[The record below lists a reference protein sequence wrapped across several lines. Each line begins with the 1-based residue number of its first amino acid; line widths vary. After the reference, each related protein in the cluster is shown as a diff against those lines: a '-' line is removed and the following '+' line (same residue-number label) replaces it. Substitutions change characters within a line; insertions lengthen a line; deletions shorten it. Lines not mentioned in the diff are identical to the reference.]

1 MLTLGMIE
9 SEFWGLEREQPT
21 DVRLHRALALVF
33 AHIRARGIDAVES
46 DIRLSRD
53 ARIDAVGLI
62 HRLQTEIGEL
72 RTALA
77 QAQAELKN
85 TPVPVCTMRFSD
97 SDPIWKWKTSCGDGF
112 LLDVGRKL
120 SWTTGAE
127 CPSCHKPLVVVNAK

>member
-1 MLTLGMIE
+1 MLTLEMIE
-9 SEFWGLEREQPT
+9 AEFWGLEREQPIRT
-21 DVRLHRALALVF
+21 RLRRAVALVLQHCLEDGVDKVLF
-33 AHIRARGIDAVES
+33 QLADEVRKTE
-46 DIRLSRD
+46 
-53 ARIDAVGLI
+53 DAVGLI
-62 HRLQTEIGEL
+62 HKLQTEIGEL

-97 SDPIWKWKTSCGDGF
+97 SDPVWKWKTSCGDGF